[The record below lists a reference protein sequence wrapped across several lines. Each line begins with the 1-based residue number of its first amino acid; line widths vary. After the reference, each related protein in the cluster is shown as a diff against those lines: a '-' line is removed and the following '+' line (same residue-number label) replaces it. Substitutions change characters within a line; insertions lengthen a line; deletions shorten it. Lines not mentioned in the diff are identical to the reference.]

1 MSMLRNILATGLIT
15 MTVAVASISAT
26 TPAFAHGNG
35 GGGGHG
41 GGFGGGFGG
50 GHFSGEHFGGG
61 LSMNDRHFDGGRSF
75 AFAHDRHD
83 HFRRGPF
90 FGFFDNDDDYLDY
103 CQLTWTH
110 DRLGHPREVEVCS

>member
-1 MSMLRNILATGLIT
+1 MSMLRNIMATGLIT
-15 MTVAVASISAT
+15 MTVAVASITAT
-26 TPAFAHGNG
+26 APAFAHGNG

-41 GGFGGGFGG
+41 GGFGGG
-50 GHFSGEHFGGG
+50 HFSGEHFGGG
-61 LSMNDRHFDGGRSF
+61 GPSINGGRSF

-110 DRLGHPREVEVCS
+110 DRFGHPREVEVCS